1 MAMRPTTLLHP
12 PLMTAFG
19 GRPDRPDA
27 TPPVLVLPAM
37 GVPARRYGRLAD
49 ALSGQGLSGAVLE
62 WPGTGSSPL
71 RADRRH
77 DWGYADLLS
86 HQLVPA
92 IAALRGG
99 AAAGPVLLLGHSLGG
114 HLALMARAAGAA
126 GVGGILLM
134 SCGSPWRQTLA
145 ARERRQLAVLCALV
159 AVLTPLLGCFP
170 GDRVGFGGRQPRR
183 LMREWATFAA
193 RGQLPAG
200 LLEPPTPA
208 QAAAATAPRV
218 KALSLQGDVYAPA
231 AATRHLLAL
240 AGVPDAQVDEVAGP
254 GLSGHFDWLREP
266 APAAPRLARE
276 LRALSPRSRSD
287 QGVGH
292 EPS

>member
-12 PLMTAFG
+12 PLMTACG

-99 AAAGPVLLLGHSLGG
+99 AAAGPVLLLCQSLGG
-114 HLALMARAAGAA
+114 HLALKARAAGAA

-134 SCGSPWRQTLA
+134 ACGSPWRQTLA

-170 GDRVGFGGRQPRR
+170 GDRVGFGGRQRR
-183 LMREWATFAA
+183 
-193 RGQLPAG
+193 
-200 LLEPPTPA
+200 
-208 QAAAATAPRV
+208 
-218 KALSLQGDVYAPA
+218 
-231 AATRHLLAL
+231 
-240 AGVPDAQVDEVAGP
+240 
-254 GLSGHFDWLREP
+254 
-266 APAAPRLARE
+266 
-276 LRALSPRSRSD
+276 
-287 QGVGH
+287 
-292 EPS
+292 